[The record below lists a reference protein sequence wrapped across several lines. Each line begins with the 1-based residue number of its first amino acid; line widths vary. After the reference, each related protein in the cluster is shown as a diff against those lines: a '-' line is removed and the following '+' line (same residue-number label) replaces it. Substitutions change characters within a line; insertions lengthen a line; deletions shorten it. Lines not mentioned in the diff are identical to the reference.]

1 MSDRSPTAVAA
12 GAVTAPVLK
21 ELPTA
26 PASADAPRAPSK
38 TIRLAA
44 IGFGSRISHMCRMIC
59 QLDDRIQV
67 AAVADNRLA
76 KARQWA
82 DEREIPAREKIH
94 YLENYDELIERGGDF
109 DGFLIGTPDHLHAPL
124 AVRLAKF
131 GKPLFLEKPVV
142 ISWRQH
148 VELAAAWAGN
158 EKLVL
163 VSFPLRLTNHVQ
175 TAMRIVRSGRL
186 GTISQIQ
193 AVDNVYYGGV
203 FFGQWFREYE
213 QTGGLWLQ
221 KATHDLDYITQ
232 LMQANPVQITAMH
245 TRTVYGGEKPPALRC
260 SACDET
266 EVCMES
272 PVNILRRGEDGGM
285 LNYRPATPESDHDC
299 AFSSSIKN
307 QDAGSALVLY
317 DNGAHAAFSQNFV
330 SRRSAGKRGAT
341 VIGYRGTLSFEW
353 DRDDVIKVIDHH
365 RESVERIKV
374 HAGLC
379 HGGGDDVL
387 AQNFVDLLRGR
398 AESQCPLDQGLL
410 SAAICLAARD
420 SANLRQW
427 QPIPQALNVGL
438 SKLAVV
444 EPSSST

>member
-1 MSDRSPTAVAA
+1 MSDRSTTVVPA
-12 GAVTAPVLK
+12 GAAAAPVLK
-21 ELPTA
+21 ELPA
-26 PASADAPRAPSK
+26 VLGGVVPVPRVASR
-38 TIRLAA
+38 TIKLAA
-44 IGFGSRISHMCRMIC
+44 IGFGSRISHMSRMIC
-59 QLDDRIQV
+59 QLDDSIHV
-67 AAVADNRLA
+67 TAVADNRLT
-76 KARQWA
+76 KAREWA
-82 DEREIPAREKIH
+82 DEREIPSREKIH
-94 YLENYDELIERGGDF
+94 YFEQYDELIERGGDF

-124 AVRLAKF
+124 AVRLARF

-142 ISWRQH
+142 ISWQQH
-148 VELAAAWAGN
+148 RELAAAWAGN
-158 EKLVL
+158 EQLVL

-175 TAMRIVRSGRL
+175 TAMRIIRAGTL

-221 KATHDLDYITQ
+221 KATHDLDYVTQ

-245 TRTVYGGEKPPALRC
+245 TRTVYGGEKPQALRC

-266 EVCMES
+266 ESCMES

-285 LNYRPATPESDHDC
+285 LNYRPATPDSDHDC
-299 AFSSSIKN
+299 AFSASIKN

-353 DRDDVIKVIDHH
+353 DRDDVITVIDHH

-374 HAGLC
+374 EAGPC

-387 AQNFVDLLRGR
+387 AQNFVDLLRDR
-398 AESQCPLDQGLL
+398 AASLCPLDQGLL
-410 SAAICLAARD
+410 SAAMCLAARD

-427 QPIPQALNVGL
+427 QAIPQPPSNPPPTLH
-438 SKLAVV
+438 VV
-444 EPSSST
+444 EPS